1 MGLFLDLFERLGLF
15 AILFIFLI
23 RFKAF
28 KRLLTGVASNRDKL
42 VLSLLFGG
50 AGIVATYGGF
60 AFHGAIANLR
70 GVAVALGGILGGP
83 LVGLAAGLVAGIH
96 RYAFDLHGLTALSCG
111 IATVLQGW
119 LAAWLYHRL
128 QRREYDILA
137 AFAVGAVNECLK
149 MVLILLLARP
159 FSSAVNLVTVLA
171 FPSILVNGL
180 GIAVFIQLISSV
192 FREQQ
197 LAKAEQAQTTLAIAF
212 RTLPFLRNGLTITS
226 AQQTAAIIREMTGID
241 AALIAG
247 EQQVLA
253 YDGPLLN
260 GTGTPDGLARLAV
273 VQQVYD
279 SGQAVLAMT
288 AAEVGCAAVG
298 CGLRSAVVVPL
309 KKQGQI
315 IGVLGLFR
323 TAEQGITALDQ
334 ELATGL
340 SLLFANQLELGEI
353 ENHRRLAA
361 AAEIKALQAQINPH
375 FLFNAISTII
385 SYTRTEPAKATNLLV
400 KLADFFRNSTATTDR
415 EVPLSV
421 ELEHCE
427 AYLAIEK
434 ARFEERI
441 RMQYAVDDNTLGCP
455 VPPLILQP
463 LVENSIRHG
472 ILPREGGGEITIS
485 AHREDQELHI
495 RIEDNGVGMD
505 QEKLSGLF
513 SEPPAGG
520 TVREGLGIALKN
532 VNARLV
538 ALYGRERALQIE
550 SEPGV
555 GTVIS
560 FSVPVAA

>member
-96 RYAFDLHGLTALSCG
+96 RYAFDINGLTALSCG
-111 IATVLQGW
+111 IATVLQGG

-137 AFAVGAVNECLK
+137 AFAVGAINECLK
-149 MVLILLLARP
+149 MLLILLLARP

-197 LAKAEQAQTTLAIAF
+197 LAKAEQAQTTLAITF
-212 RTLPFLRNGLTITS
+212 RTLPFLRNGLTTES
-226 AQQTAAIIREMTGID
+226 AQQTAAIIREMAGID
-241 AALIAG
+241 AVLIAG

-253 YDGPLLN
+253 YDGPGLSSN
-260 GTGTPDGLARLAV
+260 GTPDGLASLAV
-273 VQQVYD
+273 IRQVYD

-288 AAEVGCAAVG
+288 SGEVGCAAVG

-309 KKQGQI
+309 KKQDQI

-323 TAEQGITALDQ
+323 AAEQGITALDQ

-385 SYTRTEPAKATNLLV
+385 SYTRTEPAKASNLLV
-400 KLADFFRNSTATTDR
+400 KLADFSEIAPPPPTVKCRCRLNWNIVRPIWPLKRPVLKSGFRCSMRLMTT
-415 EVPLSV
+415 PS
-421 ELEHCE
+421 
-427 AYLAIEK
+427 A
-434 ARFEERI
+434 AR
-441 RMQYAVDDNTLGCP
+441 Y
-455 VPPLILQP
+455 
-463 LVENSIRHG
+463 
-472 ILPREGGGEITIS
+472 
-485 AHREDQELHI
+485 HR
-495 RIEDNGVGMD
+495 
-505 QEKLSGLF
+505 
-513 SEPPAGG
+513 
-520 TVREGLGIALKN
+520 
-532 VNARLV
+532 
-538 ALYGRERALQIE
+538 
-550 SEPGV
+550 
-555 GTVIS
+555 
-560 FSVPVAA
+560 